1 MTYTPTIDI
10 DDFAGVTGQGLFA
23 TLCARRGW
31 TDEYLSAIQSDEH
44 DTLKDVETM
53 VAVLEDARSS
63 RSKVVIAPDFDM
75 DGIASGV
82 LGYAG
87 LSELGFDVELHLP
100 DYRRG
105 HDLCPEDIAEI
116 HAAWPD
122 TRVLLTCDGGVNSH
136 KGIAAARSL
145 GWTTLVTDH
154 HAELEPGSSA
164 DVTVN
169 PCRID
174 ETYALKGICGAHVLY
189 QVIEAHA
196 TAHRPDKLW
205 EVRLLRLFAGLG
217 TVSDVMPLLY
227 ENRQLVRDSLSLARL
242 LWVRPPKTVPNRF
255 GGLDPDLKRIDVDRA
270 VLLQLLR
277 ADEHHPVFLAAF
289 EGFALLLKAFT
300 QAGKIREVD
309 SIDEGLY
316 GFYLAPA
323 MNSPR
328 RIEAPL
334 APCFEVFTAPTP
346 EAKLDAAR
354 AVIEGNEHR
363 KELTATYTEEI
374 LGADQPLTPWVYFSS
389 APAGM
394 YGLLASQMM
403 QRTGHPTVVVTRP
416 ARPDEFV
423 SGSGRAP
430 EWFDIISSLEPHE
443 GLSAIGHQQA
453 CGVKVERAD
462 RLTQL
467 AQVLSDE
474 TRLAMLRRDP
484 SASPGDL
491 VLGTAAEADAPLTDM
506 TPLIELVERLESLKP
521 FGHAFA
527 EPRVE
532 IVLPPVDLRVDRI
545 GSDADCDHKRTPEN
559 GEEGERGWWVC
570 FRCKKHLRVITR
582 DGLACLWWNAADEH
596 AEALASRVRDAH
608 QDPSTEPFRFLA
620 KLQLNEF
627 MGKTRVQLVIDEQLA

>member
-1 MTYTPTIDI
+1 MTSAPIIDI
-10 DDFAGVTGQGLFA
+10 DDLAGVTGQGLFA

-31 TDEYLSAIQSDEH
+31 TDEYLAAIQSDEH
-44 DTLKDVETM
+44 EALKGVETM
-53 VAVLEDARSS
+53 VAALEDARASGA
-63 RSKVVIAPDFDM
+63 KVIIAPDFDM

-87 LSELGFDVELHLP
+87 LAELGFDVELHLP
-100 DYRRG
+100 DYHRG
-105 HDLCPEDIAEI
+105 HDLRPEDIAEI

-136 KGIAAARSL
+136 EGIAAAKSL

-154 HAELEPGSSA
+154 HAELAPGSSA
-164 DVTVN
+164 DVTVD

-196 TAHRPDKLW
+196 AAHRPDKMW

-227 ENRQLVRDSLSLARL
+227 ENRRLVRDSLSLARL
-242 LWVRPPKTVPNRF
+242 LWVAPPQTVPNRF
-255 GGLDPDLKRIDVDRA
+255 GGLDPDLERIDINRA
-270 VLLQLLR
+270 VLLRLLR
-277 ADEHHPVFLAAF
+277 TDGHHPAFLSVF

-334 APCFEVFTAPTP
+334 APCFEVFTGPTP

-354 AVIEGNEHR
+354 TVIEGNERR
-363 KELTATYTEEI
+363 KELIAAYTQEI
-374 LGADQPLTPWVYFSS
+374 LGVDQPLAPWIYFSS

-394 YGLLASQMM
+394 YGLIANQMM
-403 QRTGHPTVVVTRP
+403 QRNGHPTIVV
-416 ARPDEFV
+416 ARPVRADEFV

-430 EWFDIISSLEPHE
+430 KWFDIISSLELYE

-462 RLTQL
+462 RLDQLVAVLAEATQ
-467 AQVLSDE
+467 A
-474 TRLAMLRRDP
+474 AMLELDS

-491 VLGTAAEADAPLTDM
+491 VLGTVEEADAPLSDM
-506 TPLIELVERLESLKP
+506 TPLIELVERIEALKP

-532 IVLPPVDLRVDRI
+532 VVLPAADLRVGRI
-545 GSDADCDHKRTPEN
+545 GSDANCDHERSPET
-559 GEEGERGWWVC
+559 GEENERGWWVC
-570 FRCKKHLRVITR
+570 YLCKKHLRVITR

-596 AEALASRVRDAH
+596 VETLAARVRNAQ
-608 QDPSTEPFRFLA
+608 QDPGAEPLRFLA

-627 MGKTRVQLVIDEQLA
+627 MGETRVQLVVDEQLA